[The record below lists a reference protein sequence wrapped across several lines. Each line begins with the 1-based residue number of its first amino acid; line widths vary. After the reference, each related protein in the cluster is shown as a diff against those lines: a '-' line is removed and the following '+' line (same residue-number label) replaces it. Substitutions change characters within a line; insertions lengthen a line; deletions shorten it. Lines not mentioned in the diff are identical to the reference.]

1 MYTNS
6 SSTLLCLTFTRM
18 AFSAPNE
25 NQIIKEKLKLC
36 YLREGVNHLENCS
49 ELATAYMD
57 SLRGTGIYKIHN
69 AHHAR
74 DVVKVR
80 RKPQTLSYQLH
91 HTTKTN
97 LYPHHVHPTTE
108 RRTTLKRAVFSY
120 RFFFEYSNT
129 VTEKKQ
135 TEKPLSKPS
144 KSTRDGDA
152 LGTGPSG
159 AIFLS
164 RYTTWRKVRRKRER
178 SLGLSDIPFH
188 DGSP

>member
-1 MYTNS
+1 MVCSSFALFLLFWLFCFVVVGRAFYAVLCVVSFQLTIFMYTNS
-6 SSTLLCLTFTRM
+6 SSTLLCLTFTPM
-18 AFSAPNE
+18 AFSASNE

-91 HTTKTN
+91 HC
-97 LYPHHVHPTTE
+97 HH
-108 RRTTLKRAVFSY
+108 K
-120 RFFFEYSNT
+120 N
-129 VTEKKQ
+129 
-135 TEKPLSKPS
+135 
-144 KSTRDGDA
+144 
-152 LGTGPSG
+152 
-159 AIFLS
+159 
-164 RYTTWRKVRRKRER
+164 
-178 SLGLSDIPFH
+178 
-188 DGSP
+188 